1 MLKGAPPSGRRSE
14 AAEKNGDGEGEK
26 SGDGSEGASETAAVS
41 GSPAPPTAPREE
53 VKADA

>member
-26 SGDGSEGASETAAVS
+26 SGDGSEGASEKAAVS